1 MTAPDATVWAAVA
14 LAGVGTY
21 ALRASFLFLFEYLG
35 TVPARV
41 ETALGMVPAA
51 VLSALVV
58 PAILAPDGT
67 VVVVVGNG
75 RLVAGV
81 AAALVAWYT
90 ENILATI
97 VVGLAVLMGL
107 GFL

>member
-1 MTAPDATVWAAVA
+1 VTAADATVAAAIA
-14 LAGVGTY
+14 LAGLGTY

-35 TVPARV
+35 TVPAHV

-51 VLSALVV
+51 VLSALVA
-58 PAILAPDGT
+58 PAVLAPDGA
-67 VVVVVGNG
+67 VAVAGNG
-75 RLVAGV
+75 RLLAGT

-97 VVGLAVLMGL
+97 VVGLAVLIGL

>member
-1 MTAPDATVWAAVA
+1 VTAPDATVWAAVA

-21 ALRASFLFLFEYLG
+21 AIRASFLFLFEYLG

-58 PAILAPDGT
+58 PAILAPGGT
-67 VVVVVGNG
+67 VVVAGNG
-75 RLVAGV
+75 RLVAGA

-90 ENILATI
+90 ENILAT
-97 VVGLAVLMGL
+97 VLVGLAVLMGL

>member
-1 MTAPDATVWAAVA
+1 VTAPDATVWAAVA

-67 VVVVVGNG
+67 IAVAGNG
-75 RLVAGV
+75 RLVAGT

-97 VVGLAVLMGL
+97 GVGLAVLLGL

>member
-1 MTAPDATVWAAVA
+1 MTAPDSTVWLAAL

-21 ALRASFLFLFEYLG
+21 GFRASFLFLFERLG
-35 TVPARV
+35 EVPETA

-51 VLSALVV
+51 VLAALVA
-58 PAILAPDGT
+58 PAVLAPEGT
-67 VVVVVGNG
+67 VAVLGND
-75 RLVAGV
+75 RLLAGS

-97 VVGLAVLMGL
+97 VVGLVVVIGL
-107 GFL
+107 GVV

>member
-14 LAGVGTY
+14 IAGVGTY

-58 PAILAPDGT
+58 PAVLAPDGT
-67 VVVVVGNG
+67 VVVAGNA
-75 RLVAGV
+75 RLLAASV
-81 AAALVAWYT
+81 AALVAWYT
-90 ENILATI
+90 ENILATV
-97 VVGLAVLMGL
+97 VVGLAVLLGL
-107 GFL
+107 GSL

>member
-1 MTAPDATVWAAVA
+1 MTAPDATVWAAIA

-67 VVVVVGNG
+67 VVVAGND

-97 VVGLAVLMGL
+97 VVGLAVLIGI

>member
-1 MTAPDATVWAAVA
+1 MTAPDATVWVA
-14 LAGVGTY
+14 LALVGVGTY
-21 ALRASFLFLFEYLG
+21 AIRASFLFLFEYLG
-35 TVPARV
+35 TVPPRV

-67 VVVVVGNG
+67 VVVAGNG
-75 RLVAGV
+75 RFLAG
-81 AAALVAWYT
+81 AAASLVAWYT

>member
-1 MTAPDATVWAAVA
+1 VTAPDATVWAAVA
-14 LAGVGTY
+14 IAGVGTY

-67 VVVVVGNG
+67 VAVAGNW
-75 RLVAGV
+75 RLVAGA

-90 ENILATI
+90 GDILATI
-97 VVGLAVLMGL
+97 AVGLVVLVGL
-107 GFL
+107 GAL

>member
-67 VVVVVGNG
+67 VVVAGND

-97 VVGLAVLMGL
+97 VVGLAVLIGI